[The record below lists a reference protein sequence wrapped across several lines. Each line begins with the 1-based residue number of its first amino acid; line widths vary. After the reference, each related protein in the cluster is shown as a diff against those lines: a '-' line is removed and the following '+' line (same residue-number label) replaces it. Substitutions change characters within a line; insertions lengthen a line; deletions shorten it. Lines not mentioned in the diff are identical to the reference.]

1 MKSLINYC
9 YYCRSAHS
17 GSYINITY
25 THIAMCRFFV
35 ITFLPLPMPRS
46 TTFSS
51 SYFNPFSV
59 VFFPIH
65 ITLRLSFLS
74 SISRVP
80 TLCSAYFAFF
90 FPNKMLLTWLFS
102 ENRNCICNAFN
113 FKHKLEKKTIFELA
127 FKDECL
133 ICEMG
138 GGVGRMV
145 NDKEEASLS
154 AVITKCKQTGLS
166 LWIWKASAEIYM
178 KLATF

>member
-1 MKSLINYC
+1 MECVRVDEIANKLLLLLPFCPFWLIYQYHVHAYCHVSLLC
-9 YYCRSAHS
+9 HHFFA
-17 GSYINITY
+17 
-25 THIAMCRFFV
+25 IANAP
-35 ITFLPLPMPRS
+35 IYHFLFLLLQPI
-46 TTFSS
+46 FSC
-51 SYFNPFSV
+51 
-59 VFFPIH
+59 FFPH
-65 ITLRLSFLS
+65 PHHPPFVLSLLHFAGPYALFC
-74 SISRVP
+74 I
-80 TLCSAYFAFF
+80 LCIF

-166 LWIWKASAEIYM
+166 L
-178 KLATF
+178 